1 MFQIEFSNKSKD
13 FLKKCNKDLM
23 ERLIDKIE
31 LLTLEPVPHNA
42 KRIVGE
48 KRSFRI
54 RVGDY
59 RIIYDIIWEQKIIL
73 VAKIDKRSK
82 VYQ

>member
-23 ERLIDKIE
+23 ERLIGKIE
-31 LLTLEPVPHNA
+31 LLTLEPVPHDA

-48 KRSFRI
+48 KK
-54 RVGDY
+54 VLELELV
-59 RIIYDIIWEQKIIL
+59 IIELFMI
-73 VAKIDKRSK
+73 
-82 VYQ
+82 